1 MLPITNYFTRL
12 FKVYQLKVTEPPSAE
27 PTLDAPL
34 LRSCKFW
41 GIGARI
47 TSSSV
52 APPPVF
58 PFLRHVFS
66 IDTRSVKRRKEEKLG
81 ERKDHATWVN
91 RHERLRRT
99 GAAPAL
105 RPYRGMKACISC
117 SVPRPPSQQGLGRRG
132 GVRNHG
138 DENQRPVLARRPG
151 PAPRI
156 STGSRGA
163 RHREKGFEF
172 RGCRSS
178 ATPCKYNYLA
188 NLSHTREIP
197 CLDSF
202 HDSTSFHE
210 LEWRTEG
217 FWFLTGWVGGGV
229 GGAKGVGVRFS
240 RDDFEGR
247 DERFPCRSVSFGG
260 GIFEIT
266 LSSFL
271 FSRSFS
277 RFWRIKGSREMY
289 SMPLEMEISRKLY
302 NLILDQFVKKDFNGG
317 PSIRLSPIPIY
328 FKFIR
333 DKLSICVP
341 IALTSWNINF
351 KSDKL
356 DLKFHGLL
364 YIFLSSKKWDN
375 SSRKDWYIWLKAS
388 INKNEWN
395 FHFGPNVS
403 PVGRNDIFQVFES
416 TLAKEQWTNIFHDSL
431 EDI

>member
-34 LRSCKFW
+34 FRSCKFW

-138 DENQRPVLARRPG
+138 DENQRPVFARRPG

-197 CLDSF
+197 CLLPRF
-202 HDSTSFHE
+202 HQLPRARMENGGFLIFDRVSWGRS
-210 LEWRTEG
+210 WRFERSG
-217 FWFLTGWVGGGV
+217 SSIFAGRFRGTG
-229 GGAKGVGVRFS
+229 R
-240 RDDFEGR
+240 EIPLQ
-247 DERFPCRSVSFGG
+247 ERFVWRRNFWDNTFFFSF
-260 GIFEIT
+260 
-266 LSSFL
+266 SSFV
-271 FSRSFS
+271 FSILKNQG
-277 RFWRIKGSREMY
+277 IKG
-289 SMPLEMEISRKLY
+289 
-302 NLILDQFVKKDFNGG
+302 
-317 PSIRLSPIPIY
+317 
-328 FKFIR
+328 
-333 DKLSICVP
+333 
-341 IALTSWNINF
+341 
-351 KSDKL
+351 
-356 DLKFHGLL
+356 
-364 YIFLSSKKWDN
+364 
-375 SSRKDWYIWLKAS
+375 
-388 INKNEWN
+388 
-395 FHFGPNVS
+395 NV
-403 PVGRNDIFQVFES
+403 
-416 TLAKEQWTNIFHDSL
+416 
-431 EDI
+431 

>member
-34 LRSCKFW
+34 FRSCKFW

-117 SVPRPPSQQGLGRRG
+117 SVPRPSSQQGLGRRG

-156 STGSRGA
+156 STGSRGTGK
-163 RHREKGFEF
+163 KGLSFEVVG
-172 RGCRSS
+172 RVPLPVNIITWPTCR
-178 ATPCKYNYLA
+178 TPVKFHA
-188 NLSHTREIP
+188 F
-197 CLDSF
+197 F

-240 RDDFEGR
+240 RDDFEGWEIPLQ
-247 DERFPCRSVSFGG
+247 ERFVWRRNFWDNTFFFSF
-260 GIFEIT
+260 F
-266 LSSFL
+266 SFV
-271 FSRSFS
+271 FSILKNKG
-277 RFWRIKGSREMY
+277 IKG
-289 SMPLEMEISRKLY
+289 
-302 NLILDQFVKKDFNGG
+302 
-317 PSIRLSPIPIY
+317 
-328 FKFIR
+328 
-333 DKLSICVP
+333 
-341 IALTSWNINF
+341 
-351 KSDKL
+351 
-356 DLKFHGLL
+356 
-364 YIFLSSKKWDN
+364 
-375 SSRKDWYIWLKAS
+375 
-388 INKNEWN
+388 
-395 FHFGPNVS
+395 NV
-403 PVGRNDIFQVFES
+403 
-416 TLAKEQWTNIFHDSL
+416 
-431 EDI
+431 

>member
-12 FKVYQLKVTEPPSAE
+12 FKVYQLKVTEPPSAK

-34 LRSCKFW
+34 FRSCNFW

-47 TSSSV
+47 ASSSV

-138 DENQRPVLARRPG
+138 DENQRPVFARRPG

-197 CLDSF
+197 CLLPRF
-202 HDSTSFHE
+202 HQLPRARMEDGGFLIFDRVSWGRS
-210 LEWRTEG
+210 WRCERSG
-217 FWFLTGWVGGGV
+217 SSIFAGRFRGTG
-229 GGAKGVGVRFS
+229 R
-240 RDDFEGR
+240 EIPLQ
-247 DERFPCRSVSFGG
+247 ERFVWRRNFWDNTFFFSF
-260 GIFEIT
+260 F
-266 LSSFL
+266 SFV
-271 FSRSFS
+271 FSILKNQG
-277 RFWRIKGSREMY
+277 IKG
-289 SMPLEMEISRKLY
+289 
-302 NLILDQFVKKDFNGG
+302 
-317 PSIRLSPIPIY
+317 
-328 FKFIR
+328 
-333 DKLSICVP
+333 
-341 IALTSWNINF
+341 
-351 KSDKL
+351 
-356 DLKFHGLL
+356 
-364 YIFLSSKKWDN
+364 
-375 SSRKDWYIWLKAS
+375 
-388 INKNEWN
+388 
-395 FHFGPNVS
+395 NV
-403 PVGRNDIFQVFES
+403 
-416 TLAKEQWTNIFHDSL
+416 
-431 EDI
+431 

>member
-12 FKVYQLKVTEPPSAE
+12 FKVYQLKVTEPPSAK

-34 LRSCKFW
+34 FRSCNFW

-138 DENQRPVLARRPG
+138 DENQRPVFARRPG

-197 CLDSF
+197 CLLPRFYQLPRARMEDGGFLIFDRVSWGR
-202 HDSTSFHE
+202 S
-210 LEWRTEG
+210 WRCERSG
-217 FWFLTGWVGGGV
+217 SSIFAGRFRGTG
-229 GGAKGVGVRFS
+229 R
-240 RDDFEGR
+240 EIPLQ
-247 DERFPCRSVSFGG
+247 ERFVWRRNFWDNTFFFSF
-260 GIFEIT
+260 F
-266 LSSFL
+266 SFV
-271 FSRSFS
+271 FSILKNQG
-277 RFWRIKGSREMY
+277 IKG
-289 SMPLEMEISRKLY
+289 
-302 NLILDQFVKKDFNGG
+302 
-317 PSIRLSPIPIY
+317 
-328 FKFIR
+328 
-333 DKLSICVP
+333 
-341 IALTSWNINF
+341 
-351 KSDKL
+351 
-356 DLKFHGLL
+356 
-364 YIFLSSKKWDN
+364 
-375 SSRKDWYIWLKAS
+375 
-388 INKNEWN
+388 
-395 FHFGPNVS
+395 NV
-403 PVGRNDIFQVFES
+403 
-416 TLAKEQWTNIFHDSL
+416 
-431 EDI
+431 